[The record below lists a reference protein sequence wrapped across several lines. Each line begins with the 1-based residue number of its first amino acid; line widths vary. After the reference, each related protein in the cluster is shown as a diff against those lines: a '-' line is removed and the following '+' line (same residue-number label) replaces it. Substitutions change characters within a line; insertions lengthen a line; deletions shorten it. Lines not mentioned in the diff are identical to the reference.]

1 MGLSLALDSARSAL
15 LATSSQIA
23 ASARNTAGAND
34 PGYSRKVVSLVS
46 GVGGTTVVVTR
57 ASDAALF
64 MRKLAASSGAAERQ
78 ALLDGITALS
88 KTVGDTSD
96 AGSPAAR
103 LGALNAA
110 LQAAANRPDDA
121 NLARAA
127 VESARDLAASLNAA
141 ASAVEQVRSQADQG
155 MADSVSRINDLLGQ
169 FETAN
174 RAVMRG
180 TAAGQDISDSLD
192 ARDRILSQLSEE
204 VGITVSDRSGGDMAI
219 YTDSGVPLY
228 ERGARTVSF
237 SPRAGFPSGTQ
248 GAAVMVDGVPVTG
261 STSPMRIASGKLAGF
276 ATLRDETAVAYQGQ
290 LDAIAGA
297 LVDTFQEADTRAA
310 TDPAYVGPL
319 AGLFT
324 AGSGAA
330 LPASQT
336 GLASRIALNA
346 AVDPQ
351 AGGTVTL
358 LRDGGMNGSAYRANP
373 STDASYSGR
382 LRALTGGLSAARS
395 FDPGPSLRETTTL
408 AGFAAD
414 SAGWLEASRKAASTD
429 ADYQKTLLG
438 RATEALSNVAGV
450 NGDDETAQILQL
462 QRSYTASAKILT
474 MVDDLL
480 KTLFAAV
487 R

>member
-1 MGLSLALDSARSAL
+1 MGLSLALNSARSAL

-23 ASARNTAGAND
+23 ASTRNIAGAND
-34 PGYSRKVVSLVS
+34 PNYSRKVVSLVS
-46 GVGGTTVVVTR
+46 GAGGTTVVVTR

-64 MRKLAASSGAAERQ
+64 TRKLSASASAAEGQ
-78 ALLDGITALS
+78 ALLDGLTTLS

-121 NLARAA
+121 GLARTAI
-127 VESARDLAASLNAA
+127 ESARDLAASLNSAA
-141 ASAVEQVRSQADQG
+141 TAVQDVRARADQG
-155 MADSVSRINDLLGQ
+155 MADSVARINDLLGQ
-169 FETAN
+169 FEQAN

-180 TAAGQDISDSLD
+180 TASGQDISDSLD
-192 ARDRILSQLSEE
+192 SRDHILSQLSEE
-204 VGITVSDRSGGDMAI
+204 IGISVSDRPGGDMAI
-219 YTDSGVPLY
+219 TTDSGVPLFD
-228 ERGARTVSF
+228 RGARTVSF
-237 SPRAGFPSGTQ
+237 TPTLAYSAGTV
-248 GAAVMVDGVPVTG
+248 GAAVIVDGVPVTG
-261 STSPMRIASGKLAGF
+261 ATSPMRLASGRLAGL
-276 ATLRDETAVAYQGQ
+276 ASLRDESAVTYENQ

-297 LVDTFQEADTRAA
+297 LIDTFQEADTRST
-310 TDPAYVGPL
+310 TDPAYAGPK

-324 AGSGAA
+324 AGGGNAM
-330 LPASQT
+330 PASVT

-346 AVDPQ
+346 VVDPQ
-351 AGGTVTL
+351 AGGIVTT

-373 STDASYSGR
+373 GSDAAYAGR
-382 LRALTGGLSAARS
+382 LRGLISGLARARS
-395 FDPGPSLRETTTL
+395 FTPGPPLNETATL

-414 SAGWLEASRKAASTD
+414 SAGWLEATRKTASGD
-429 ADYQKTLLG
+429 ADYQKTLLS

-450 NGDDETAQILQL
+450 NGDDETALMLQL
-462 QRSYTASAKILT
+462 ERSYTASAKILT

-480 KTLFAAV
+480 QNLLTAI

>member
-57 ASDAALF
+57 ASDEALF

-103 LGALNAA
+103 LGTLNAA

-192 ARDRILSQLSEE
+192 ARDRVLAQLSEE

-237 SPRAGFPSGTQ
+237 SPRAGFPAGTQ

-261 STSPMRIASGKLAGF
+261 ATSPMRIASGKLAGF
-276 ATLRDETAVAYQGQ
+276 AALRDETAVAYQGQ

-297 LVDTFQEADTRAA
+297 LVDTFQEADTRSP
-310 TDPAYVGPL
+310 PAYVGPM

-324 AGSGAA
+324 AGSGGA
-330 LPASQT
+330 LPASPT

-351 AGGTVTL
+351 AGGDVTL
-358 LRDGGMNGSAYRANP
+358 LRDGGMNGSGYRANP
-373 STDASYSGR
+373 STDASYAGR

-395 FDPGPSLRETTTL
+395 FDPGPSLRETATL

-414 SAGWLEASRKAASTD
+414 SAGWLEASRKAASND